1 MSDDKLWI
9 YGFGFDKIWKNGFGF
24 GLLKSK
30 YF

>member
-1 MSDDKLWI
+1 MSDDKVWI

>member
-1 MSDDKLWI
+1 MSEDKVWI